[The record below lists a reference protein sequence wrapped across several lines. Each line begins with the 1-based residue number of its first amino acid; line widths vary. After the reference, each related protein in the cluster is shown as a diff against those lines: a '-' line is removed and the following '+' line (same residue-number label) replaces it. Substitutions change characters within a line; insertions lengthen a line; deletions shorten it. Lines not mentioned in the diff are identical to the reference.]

1 MYHVCRSKNKTV
13 KRKTEVS
20 MMSPF
25 NSAIQK
31 AEFNRLLNLLD
42 LLAEDFGPSS
52 TKVQALFWLVRAAAN
67 GHVCP
72 LLKRDGYVIRPGQF
86 ATNVKELSQAWNWQ
100 RASIIEFLKCLQHLE
115 IIRVDHVSRNLL
127 ITLQLRFNTEM
138 DADSNCH
145 NVISHGRIDHD
156 FAACVN
162 TKNVLSRCD
171 HEDRNAVENTSRA
184 IAREASVDCIGGP
197 RPSSLGRP
205 DRREG

>member
-1 MYHVCRSKNKTV
+1 
-13 KRKTEVS
+13 

-25 NSAIQK
+25 NSAITK
-31 AEFNRLLNLLD
+31 AEFSRMLNVLD

-72 LLKRDGYVIRPGQF
+72 LLKRDGYVIYPGQF
-86 ATNVKELSQAWNWQ
+86 VTNIKELSQAWNWQ
-100 RASIIEFLKCLQHLE
+100 RVAVIEFLKCLQYLQ
-115 IIRVDHVSRNLL
+115 IIRVDHVSRNLF
-127 ITLQLRFNTEM
+127 ITLQLRINNAIDV
-138 DADSNCH
+138 DANCSKE
-145 NVISHGRIDHD
+145 ISQERFVQNARASSSAKDVFGRY
-156 FAACVN
+156 
-162 TKNVLSRCD
+162 D
-171 HEDRNAVENTSRA
+171 HEGLNAVENTSRA